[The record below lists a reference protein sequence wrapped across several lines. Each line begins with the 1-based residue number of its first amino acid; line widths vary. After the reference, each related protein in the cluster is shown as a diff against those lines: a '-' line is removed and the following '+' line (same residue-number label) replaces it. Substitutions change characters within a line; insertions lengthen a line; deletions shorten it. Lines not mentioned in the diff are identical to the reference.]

1 MHLWFWAWV
10 TLAVLFAIAESV
22 NGGLLVL
29 PWSLGAAS
37 AAALDAL
44 GATPQWQWIAF
55 VGVSS
60 VLLVL
65 AQRFIV
71 RRRG

>member
-10 TLAVLFAIAESV
+10 TLAVLFALAESI

-29 PWSLGAAS
+29 PWSLGAAT
-37 AAALDAL
+37 AATLDAL
-44 GATPQWQWIAF
+44 GAPMPWQWIAF

-60 VLLVL
+60 ALLVA
-65 AQRFIV
+65 AQRLIV
-71 RRRG
+71 RRRR